1 MHGCGISSFS
11 SCSGAAA
18 SFRPSWREEVAVA
31 YRAFMRGR
39 LRPISGAA
47 AVFSSLL
54 MVWQSGARLLVAIG
68 ARPQVHFELPIF
80 FVFGMTL
87 HLTTGSSRS
96 LRSLG
101 RAKARPLTKRYV

>member
-11 SCSGAAA
+11 LFSDVAA
-18 SFRPSWREEVAVA
+18 SFRPCRREETAFA

-47 AVFSSLL
+47 GVFTALL

-101 RAKARPLTKRYV
+101 RAKARPLTKR

>member
-18 SFRPSWREEVAVA
+18 SFRPSWREVAVA

-47 AVFSSLL
+47 GVFSSLL
-54 MVWQSGARLLVAIG
+54 MGWQSGARLLVAIG

-101 RAKARPLTKRYV
+101 PADAGPLTKR

>member
-101 RAKARPLTKRYV
+101 RAKARPLTTR

>member
-11 SCSGAAA
+11 LCSVAAA
-18 SFRPSWREEVAVA
+18 SFHPYRREETAFA

-47 AVFSSLL
+47 GVFTALL
-54 MVWQSGARLLVAIG
+54 MVWQSGARLLFGIG
-68 ARPQVHFELPIF
+68 ARPQVYFELSVLS
-80 FVFGMTL
+80 VFGMPP

-101 RAKARPLTKRYV
+101 RAKARPLTKR

>member
-1 MHGCGISSFS
+1 MHGCGISSFCS
-11 SCSGAAA
+11 SSGAAA
-18 SFRPSWREEVAVA
+18 NLRPCWREEVAVA

-54 MVWQSGARLLVAIG
+54 MVWQSGARLLFGIG
-68 ARPQVHFELPIF
+68 ARAQVHFELPVF
-80 FVFGMTL
+80 PVFGMTL

-101 RAKARPLTKRYV
+101 RAKARPLTKR